1 MSTFDKQAAP
11 GGGVDLAALRHLA
24 SEATPG
30 PWKQEPQTAA
40 GRVWVKTRSGDCE
53 PLFNIRSDKGYEQRA
68 NDAGFIAAC
77 DPQTVLALVE
87 AVEAAVNVDILADMG
102 EIESH
107 VLGAGSPLRRLRA
120 ALAPFRQEQPDEE
133 ALWQATRD
141 QAYEEQT

>member
-87 AVEAAVNVDILADMG
+87 AVEAAQPFSDEQPCLEG
-102 EIESH
+102 ETCQNKVC
-107 VLGAGSPLRRLRA
+107 VLNR
-120 ALAPFRQEQPDEE
+120 ALAPFRREKP
-133 ALWQATRD
+133 
-141 QAYEEQT
+141 